1 MKRREFFR
9 TSAAAAAL
17 GTMAQGTSMFAE
29 NSAACPPVFPK
40 VDGLT
45 KYVAE
50 FIINTKYGDIPREV
64 VELGKKDMLDGFGL
78 ALSGSVGETG
88 PLVHQY
94 LQQVGFQP
102 GGVTVAG
109 TSMKAP
115 PRFAAFANGVAI
127 HNDDFD
133 DTQLAA
139 AKDRVYGLLT
149 HPTAPVLPV
158 VLAIAE
164 TKHVSGQ
171 ELMAA
176 YHVGVEVECKIAEA
190 ISPRHYEDGFHS
202 TGTIGTLGAAAA
214 AGKLR
219 GFDMDQT
226 LRTLGIAASEG
237 SGLRENFGTMTKP
250 FHAGHAA
257 ENGIFAA
264 DLAALGWTAAK
275 QILEAPR
282 GFFHAYGGTY
292 EPSFIMNK
300 LGNPW
305 TFASPGVSIKPF
317 PSGSLTH
324 PGMTEMLRLIRA
336 NNIKPEQ
343 VEKVDVGT
351 NHNMPNALIHHHPT
365 TGLQAKFSMEYCLA
379 ILLLYGNAG
388 LGDYTDAA
396 VNRPEA
402 QAMLRKVNFY
412 VDPEAERAGYAK
424 MTTILHIHLKDGR
437 VIQGRADFAKGS
449 PANPMSYDEVAT
461 KFQGNAAFAKWPRQN
476 ADQLVELVRT
486 LENVDDVR
494 RLLALWGKTA

>member
-9 TSAAAAAL
+9 ISATAAAL
-17 GTMAQGTSMFAE
+17 GTVGHGTEMFAE
-29 NSAACPPVFPK
+29 SGAPCPPEFPK

-50 FIINTKYGDIPREV
+50 FIINTKYSDIPSDV
-64 VELGKKDMLDGFGL
+64 IELGKKEMLDGLGL

-102 GGVTVAG
+102 GGATVAG
-109 TSMKAP
+109 TAMKVP

-158 VLAIAE
+158 VLAVAE
-164 TKHVSGQ
+164 SKPVSGRD
-171 ELMAA
+171 LMAA

-214 AGKLR
+214 AAKLR
-219 GFDMDQT
+219 GFDLDQT

-237 SGLRENFGTMTKP
+237 AGLRENFGTMTKP

-292 EPSFIMNK
+292 EPSFILNK

-324 PGMTEMLRLIRA
+324 PAMGEMLTIIRK
-336 NNIKPEQ
+336 NDLKPGD
-343 VEKVDVGT
+343 VEKIDIGT
-351 NHNMPNALIHHHPT
+351 SHNLTTTLYHHQPM
-365 TGLQAKFSMEYCLA
+365 TGLQAKFSMEFGLT
-379 ILLLYGNAG
+379 ILLLDRKAG
-388 LGDYTDAA
+388 LNEYTDA
-396 VNRPEA
+396 VVLRPDVQE
-402 QAMLRKVNFY
+402 MIKRVHFY
-412 VDPEAERAGYAK
+412 VDPEAEAAGYDK
-424 MTTILHIHLKDGR
+424 MTSILKIHLKDGR
-437 VIQGRADFAKGS
+437 VIPGRADFAKGS
-449 PANPMSYDEVAT
+449 PANPMSFDEVAD
-461 KFQGNAAFAKWPRQN
+461 KFRGCADFAKWPK
-476 ADQLVELVRT
+476 DKTEGVISFVKT
-486 LENVDDVR
+486 LESASDMSKLTG
-494 RLLALWGKTA
+494 LLTA